1 MDRIFVVLGSIN
13 AAMAIALG
21 AFGAH
26 ALKGRL
32 SAELF
37 HTFETGTRYHL
48 IHALGLILV
57 GILSHWLDRGGWLGT
72 AGWIMLIGIVLFS
85 GSLYL
90 ITFTGVRAWGAV
102 APLGGISF
110 MLAWLVIAVAVIRNV

>member
-1 MDRIFVVLGSIN
+1 MERIFMFLGGIN
-13 AAMAIALG
+13 ATIAIALG

-26 ALKGRL
+26 GLKGRL
-32 SAELF
+32 TPELF

-48 IHALGLILV
+48 IHALGLIIV
-57 GILSHWLDRGGWLGT
+57 GLLLHGFERSSLLHISGG
-72 AGWIMLIGIVLFS
+72 IMLLGIVLFS

-90 ITFTGVRAWGAV
+90 ITFTGVRAWGSV

-110 MLAWLVIAVAVIRNV
+110 MLSWLLLAIAVIRKG

>member
-1 MDRIFVVLGSIN
+1 MDRIFIFLGGLN
-13 AAMAIALG
+13 ATIAIALG

-37 HTFETGTRYHL
+37 QTFETGTRYHL

-57 GILSHWLDRGGWLGT
+57 GILYHWLERNGWIGV
-72 AGWIMLIGIVLFS
+72 AGWIMLLGIVLFS

-90 ITFTGVRAWGAV
+90 ITFSGVRAWGAV

-110 MLAWLVIAVAVIRNV
+110 MISWLLIAIAVIRKG